1 VSQPYQQAPP
11 LKDHRVV
18 PNNGDLPAPA
28 AAQMKRRNPIG
39 VWLGL
44 PIVTLGVYPI
54 VWYYL
59 VHSELARF
67 NRRRPISAGM
77 ALCSVLFG
85 AITLGIWPLVTWVK
99 LCGHIRSAQEA
110 AGLRPSCS
118 GGMGFLMAI
127 LGFGMLYYQ
136 LELNKVVKQY
146 ADAPTGSPVP
156 LAQ

>member
-1 VSQPYQQAPP
+1 
-11 LKDHRVV
+11 
-18 PNNGDLPAPA
+18 
-28 AAQMKRRNPIG
+28 
-39 VWLGL
+39 
-44 PIVTLGVYPI
+44 
-54 VWYYL
+54 
-59 VHSELARF
+59 
-67 NRRRPISAGM
+67 M